1 MKNVLEVIGSI
12 LFLVFV
18 VVLFW
23 LYLIVTP
30 DQYSAEC
37 EALRMEM
44 QEEGLTD

>member
-23 LYLIVTP
+23 VYLEITP

-37 EALRMEM
+37 ELLRAEM
-44 QEEGLTD
+44 QEKGVE

>member
-1 MKNVLEVIGSI
+1 MKKVLEFIGSI
-12 LFLVFV
+12 LFLVLV

-37 EALRMEM
+37 EILRAEM
-44 QEEGLTD
+44 QEKGVE